1 MNDRLAG
8 NNFKAAADPI
18 MRIPEREIRL
28 QDNLRS
34 RFQAV
39 RAQAMKLHIKNMI
52 NLNAEHKRKIR
63 QIFVFCKEHLRM
75 MFRLVQK
82 ACDPDRREG

>member
-34 RFQAV
+34 RFRAV
-39 RAQAMKLHIKNMI
+39 RAQAMKLHIKNRVSRS
-52 NLNAEHKRKIR
+52 K
-63 QIFVFCKEHLRM
+63 C
-75 MFRLVQK
+75 
-82 ACDPDRREG
+82 